1 MARLSLSREGRDSL
15 ERYMIQQASLAGI
28 TTERLGKTFNV
39 DPSIQQKMEN
49 AIKESAGLLQEINF
63 IGVDDQ
69 EGEKVLIDTSGTI
82 ASTNATS
89 DGVKRR
95 NPASVADLAARRYR
109 CEQVNYDTF
118 ISYAQIDAWS
128 SQKNFQ
134 QLLSAQI
141 TRQIAL
147 DRIMIG
153 FNGESHALISDR
165 ATNPLLQDVNPGW
178 LKHIRDKAATRVV
191 KGMTLTR
198 RDDENKLVAKGDYG
212 NPDAMVHDIRSS
224 VLDEWHKDAPD
235 LVVLMGRDLFNTLR
249 LPMINAISTTN
260 PNTELVAGQL
270 IVASRTVGG
279 LQTYLAPY
287 FPKEAMLITSLK
299 NLSIYF
305 QKGSL
310 RRFIREEP
318 EYNRIATYQS
328 MNDCYVVEDY
338 GKCALIE
345 GITFAG
351 EDPDNNAESGQPQP
365 EA

>member
-1 MARLSLSREGRDSL
+1 MASRLTLSREGRSGL
-15 ERYMIQQASLAGI
+15 EAYLSRQAELAN
-28 TTERLGKTFNV
+28 TTVEHLGKTFSV
-39 DPSIQQKMEN
+39 DPAVHQKMEN
-49 AIKESAGLLQEINF
+49 AIKESDELLKRINS

-69 EGEKVLIDTSGTI
+69 EGEKVLVNASGPI
-82 ASTNATS
+82 ASTNSSS

-95 NPASVADLAARRYR
+95 NPAGVSSLAARRYR

-165 ATNPLLQDVNPGW
+165 EKNPRLQDVNIGW
-178 LKHIRDKAATRVV
+178 IKHIQTHAEDNVV
-191 KGMTLTR
+191 KKMTLTR
-198 RDDENKLVAKGDYG
+198 RDHENKLIAKGDYG
-212 NPDAMVHDIRSS
+212 NIDALVNDIRSS

-235 LVVLMGRDLFNTLR
+235 LVVIMGRNLFNTLR
-249 LPMINAISTTN
+249 LPMINAISTSN

-270 IVASRTVGG
+270 IAASRTIGS
-279 LQTYLAPY
+279 LPTFFAPY
-287 FPKEAMLITSLK
+287 FPDNTVLITAFS
-299 NLSIYF
+299 NLSVYF

-345 GITFAG
+345 NISFAG
-351 EDPDNNAESGQPQP
+351 EDPEDDEPGEE
-365 EA
+365 EAA